1 MSSSRRIEVPAGG
14 HLDDAALEALSHG
27 RDDLVSGEQRA
38 HLDACGDCAELVLG
52 ARELSRALG
61 AALRAATPDLNVV
74 DELVRT
80 VVAQAPLRPPAPRAS
95 RRSLTAGVLLAAPAA
110 LVLGLFSFVGGVTP
124 SSVTHSLRDAWTV
137 VFTVSRVAAVHV
149 TPAAL
154 ATAAMTGVCLV
165 ALLSVAMRALLRGPR
180 ALGPVEVVR

>member
-1 MSSSRRIEVPAGG
+1 MSSS

-27 RDDLVSGEQRA
+27 RDDLVSAEQRA
-38 HLDACGDCAELVLG
+38 HLDACGDCAELVAG
-52 ARELSRALG
+52 SRNLSRALG
-61 AALRAATPDLNVV
+61 PALRAATPDALGL
-74 DELVRT
+74 DALVRS
-80 VVAQAPLRPPAPRAS
+80 VVAQAPLRAPAPRAS

-124 SSVTHSLRDAWTV
+124 SAVTHSLRDAWTV

-165 ALLSVAMRALLRGPR
+165 ALLSFAMRALLRGPR
-180 ALGPVEVVR
+180 VLGPVEVVR